1 METTM
6 PRIPYIATD
15 EVEESIAKGWKEGLD
30 SALSHMNGH
39 AQGLYAP
46 MNELNA
52 AVTGFDGRCSL
63 DRTHREL
70 VSIRAAQL
78 CGCRYI
84 AAMHTLAALG
94 HGGAN
99 DAQVAA
105 ATGGDIE
112 SDAFDDAQKLA
123 LKFTTEIVKN
133 ATASDETVTAMRE
146 TFTDRQIIEF
156 VILIGSRM
164 TLCQVANVGGVPLED
179 NPQFDEKWVEAHYEY
194 PYRGL
199 NGDPLGGGH
208 D

>member
-1 METTM
+1 M
-6 PRIPYIATD
+6 PRIPYIQTD
-15 EVEESIAKGWKEGLD
+15 DVEESIAEGWKQGLD
-30 SALSHMNGH
+30 SALSHMNAH

-46 MNELNA
+46 MNELNR
-52 AVTGFDGRCSL
+52 AVTALGGPCTL
-63 DRTHREL
+63 DNTQREL
-70 VSIRAAQL
+70 VSVRAALL

-105 ATGGDIE
+105 INDGDIE
-112 SDAFDDAQKLA
+112 SDAFDDAQKLV
-123 LKFTTEIVKN
+123 LKFTTEIVEN
-133 ATASDETVTAMRE
+133 ATASDDTVSAMRE
-146 TFTDRQIIEF
+146 TFTNRQIIEF

-164 TLCQVANVGGVPLED
+164 TLCQVANVGGVSLED
-179 NPQFDEKWVEAHYEY
+179 NPQFHEMWKDAHYEY

-199 NGDPLGGGH
+199 NGGPLGGGH